1 MAAAP
6 DADFALSQVQTDE
19 LAVYSALSPEETGE
33 LSAERLA
40 VFNALRLQQAKH
52 VMHEQ
57 QQEVHRLTLQLAMQ
71 QPAPAAPIAGVD
83 VIAVVAAVNAAQVAQ
98 RQDKLLDAPSLPA
111 WPPAT
116 WDVFQRAL
124 TEFVS
129 LTPKATEYARIVAL
143 KKALPSAER
152 DALARKFTDTQ
163 FGEAGA
169 WQRVVAF
176 IQTRCGQEEWFVTER
191 VTKAWNTLKRTTN
204 GLKEYL
210 DEFELVLHEFTT
222 YTGLDPC
229 PNERAKIDMCI
240 EKAQLEDS
248 ARADLRKQMLTI
260 KLARANGADIN
271 FTEFT
276 TIFLNIQSQVST
288 VAASSAAATTRTAQV
303 LWAGKGGGKEKG
315 GQGKSYFEKGRGKD
329 NDRSRS
335 RGKGK
340 GKHKSKGKDWGRAS
354 RSRSPSA
361 SQAGKGKRDA
371 SRSRSASRGK
381 GKGAQQRG
389 RSPRNTQNDTTN
401 FTGGYGRWNSY
412 RGQRGG
418 RGGAAPY

>member
-1 MAAAP
+1 M
-6 DADFALSQVQTDE
+6 
-19 LAVYSALSPEETGE
+19 
-33 LSAERLA
+33 
-40 VFNALRLQQAKH
+40 
-52 VMHEQ
+52 
-57 QQEVHRLTLQLAMQ
+57 
-71 QPAPAAPIAGVD
+71 
-83 VIAVVAAVNAAQVAQ
+83 
-98 RQDKLLDAPSLPA
+98 
-111 WPPAT
+111 
-116 WDVFQRAL
+116 
-124 TEFVS
+124 
-129 LTPKATEYARIVAL
+129 
-143 KKALPSAER
+143 
-152 DALARKFTDTQ
+152 
-163 FGEAGA
+163 
-169 WQRVVAF
+169 
-176 IQTRCGQEEWFVTER
+176 TER

-210 DEFELVLHEFTT
+210 DEFELVLHEFMT

-248 ARADLRKQMLTI
+248 ARADLRKQMQTI

-303 LWAGKGGGKEKG
+303 LWAGKGYRGNEKG
-315 GQGKSYFEKGRGKD
+315 GQGKSYFEKGGRGKD
-329 NDRSRS
+329 YDRSRS

-389 RSPRNTQNDTTN
+389 RSPRNTQNENTN
-401 FTGGYGRWNSY
+401 FTGGYGRWNNS
-412 RGQRGG
+412 RGQRYG